1 MDQYEVK
8 LNIIQYIF
16 IDMNK
21 YTVTEENINVFCD
34 KQKHILNEINHTY
47 RCMRSLNISLTI

>member
-1 MDQYEVK
+1 
-8 LNIIQYIF
+8 
-16 IDMNK
+16 MNK